1 MTSSEKEIV
10 MKNTLFEACMKQQW
24 ERVSSIYHRSGAVA
38 WKAKITKS
46 GDTVLHILINC
57 YHPAGSKNLLQH
69 IKNMV
74 DMLEDDDEALR
85 VLKLQNERGDTP
97 LHLAARL
104 GNTEIC
110 KHILSRPQNQGKAFE
125 LIRERNFKK
134 ETPLFLAAHRGKME
148 AFRFL
153 LTVFKKENHNPIDIC
168 RQENGDTILHSAL
181 SGEYFEMAYEII
193 SELPE
198 LGNYVNEDGI
208 SPLHIL
214 ATKPH
219 AFKSSSYLGSVDLI
233 IYHSATVRSLK
244 RAKQS
249 AEDDEILNNF
259 PANWWTLVEFFKFVG
274 KCISRLFGIGSSC
287 SRTFADQND
296 PEEGNASRERDANK
310 NDPTEQESWKSGN
323 FKCTEVAEHK
333 VRFCQISTRRT
344 QGTLPENYTTTVM
357 LFKLLMKVV
366 LIILGTGFGRIR
378 KIKDK
383 KEMNTWAVQIMNEL
397 IEKESSYKYQ
407 YTGGRPPEDAARE
420 STGIEPPTTPPT
432 IDESP
437 TSTNSAKPETIMKK
451 NENEL
456 ETNENKETPLLV
468 AAKVGIKEIVEKIL
482 ETFPVAIQDADANEK
497 NVLLLAIENR
507 QTAVYDFLLEKK
519 KSLPEFVY
527 YQVDNEGNSAVH
539 LAAMY
544 NGQQNWRMP
553 GAALQ
558 LQGELKWYKYVKG
571 HMARESYVRFN
582 NKGQVPEEVFKE
594 THADLTKS
602 GTKWLVTTSNSC
614 SVIAALIAT
623 VAFATSATIPGGVD
637 DKTGRPILKGQP
649 AFDAFAVSSLIALGF
664 SVTAL
669 VFFLAILTSRCQQKD
684 FKNNLPRKLLLGLTC
699 LFTSIAAIL
708 ISFCAGHFFVL
719 TDHIKLAAFP
729 IYILTCLPVTL
740 FALNQLPLYM
750 DLFSSIFQSVHFR
763 SFKVSYATNHFKDK
777 PLLDISFTPKN
788 QAFRVILHDLQKFIS
803 QAEQNQG
810 LSNLD
815 RYVD

>member
-1 MTSSEKEIV
+1 MITTEMETKEKEIL

-24 ERVSSIYHRSGAVA
+24 ERVSSIYHRSGVIA
-38 WKAKITKS
+38 WEAKITKS

-69 IKNMV
+69 IKDMV
-74 DMLEDDDEALR
+74 DILEDDDEALR
-85 VLKLQNERGDTP
+85 VLKLQNDRGDTP

-110 KHILSRPQNQGKAFE
+110 THILSRAQKQGKAYE
-125 LIRERNFKK
+125 LIRDRNFKK

-148 AFRFL
+148 AFQFL

-181 SGEYFEMAYEII
+181 SGEYFEMAFEII

-214 ATKPH
+214 ARKPH

-249 AEDDEILNNF
+249 AEDDEILKNF
-259 PANWWTLVEFFKFVG
+259 PANWWTLVELFKFVWE
-274 KCISRLFGIGSSC
+274 CISRLFGIGSSC

-296 PEEGNASRERDANK
+296 PEEGNASRETDANK
-310 NDPTEQESWKSGN
+310 NDPTEQESWKTG
-323 FKCTEVAEHK
+323 EAAEHK

-366 LIILGTGFGRIR
+366 LIILGIGFGRIR

-407 YTGGRPPEDAARE
+407 YTGGRPQEDAARE
-420 STGIEPPTTPPT
+420 STGIEPPSTPPT

-437 TSTNSAKPETIMKK
+437 TSTNCTKSETIMKK
-451 NENEL
+451 NENGFD
-456 ETNENKETPLLV
+456 TNENKETPLL
-468 AAKVGIKEIVEKIL
+468 AAARVGIKEIVEKIL
-482 ETFPVAIQDADANEK
+482 ETFPVAIQDVDANEK

-507 QTAVYDFLLEKK
+507 QTAVYDFLVEKK

-558 LQGELKWYKYVKG
+558 LQGELKC
-571 HMARESYVRFN
+571 
-582 NKGQVPEEVFKE
+582 
-594 THADLTKS
+594 T
-602 GTKWLVTTSNSC
+602 
-614 SVIAALIAT
+614 
-623 VAFATSATIPGGVD
+623 
-637 DKTGRPILKGQP
+637 
-649 AFDAFAVSSLIALGF
+649 
-664 SVTAL
+664 
-669 VFFLAILTSRCQQKD
+669 
-684 FKNNLPRKLLLGLTC
+684 
-699 LFTSIAAIL
+699 
-708 ISFCAGHFFVL
+708 
-719 TDHIKLAAFP
+719 
-729 IYILTCLPVTL
+729 
-740 FALNQLPLYM
+740 
-750 DLFSSIFQSVHFR
+750 
-763 SFKVSYATNHFKDK
+763 
-777 PLLDISFTPKN
+777 
-788 QAFRVILHDLQKFIS
+788 
-803 QAEQNQG
+803 
-810 LSNLD
+810 
-815 RYVD
+815 